1 MSYSANENDLKSA
14 TFAIVLALLDL
25 ALVVFLTLVVI
36 SHLLVGHTTVL
47 FVLFII
53 FPLLTFFALM
63 IIFARELIA
72 GDDMTTYGSF
82 DDERTD
88 YDYLQDGP
96 FEDGTVRPLGI
107 VEEHCT
113 TVYKVQEAFSAV
125 DLPVQ
130 NIYRDAIINTL
141 YN

>member
-1 MSYSANENDLKSA
+1 MSHSANKNDLKSA
-14 TFAIVLALLDL
+14 TFAIVLALIDL
-25 ALVVFLTLVVI
+25 AVIVFLTLVVI

-88 YDYLQDGP
+88 YDYLQDGREME
-96 FEDGTVRPLGI
+96 EDYEWYRPLQPKRNFI
-107 VEEHCT
+107 FFQ
-113 TVYKVQEAFSAV
+113 KS
-125 DLPVQ
+125 
-130 NIYRDAIINTL
+130 
-141 YN
+141 